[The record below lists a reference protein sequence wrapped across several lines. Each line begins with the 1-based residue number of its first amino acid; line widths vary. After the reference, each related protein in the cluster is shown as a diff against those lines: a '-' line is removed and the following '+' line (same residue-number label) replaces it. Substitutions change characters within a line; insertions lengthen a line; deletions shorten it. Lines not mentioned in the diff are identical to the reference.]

1 MPCVPEDP
9 TLKSQKPRKGTTS
22 CWQCKRRKKRCV
34 FGPDSPSACYTCQRL
49 GLSCTSQEFEE
60 PETEKFDYLN
70 NRIGEI
76 EALVDRLVQQRHHSS
91 QTKCR
96 TSLDISRKGV
106 QKRHGSGIPTLR
118 SVGHERLSRGPSL
131 TGFLYSVLP
140 DPDTAVVILSSRKLF
155 SSPLQMAQRLNDEVS
170 TRAASNREPYVPVNS
185 HPVIFAQ
192 KLLQLAICLKQ
203 FDASSSGQLVLHMTE
218 SPNEAAKRFVDVAFH
233 LVISQ
238 ENLVASLDG
247 LETLMLQGCY
257 YATIGDFQ
265 TSWAIQRRAAN
276 IALAIDLPRLA
287 ETSSRAERLWFQ
299 IAFSDRFLSLII
311 GVPFVVVNDSFA
323 STEKLASVSPAHRL
337 ERIHGLMAGRI
348 ITRNVRIQGGWD
360 SQDESFHHE
369 VYQETRNIDR
379 YLKESTRLLPPTWW
393 LMPSLD
399 AVSDAEAMER
409 TVRLLAQMHQYY
421 LLVLLHQPYLIR
433 SQEPAFGNIDTSHC
447 KATAASASREVLS
460 RYLMIRNYRRSPS
473 YRGLDEKAFVCSA
486 MLLFAHLIGHGSE
499 DANFLEHQRSHD
511 LGIFERVIGL
521 WKEISVALGDS
532 QCVYHS
538 RKLRRL
544 MNIEENAVNGS
555 SYYTWNDR
563 EPIPCIDDKQESDLG
578 EIRIWMPYFGDLVI
592 SPQPLMNEEPA
603 IQNITSKA
611 LSENGDA
618 LDFDI
623 EAANEELLTFP
634 EAPVHNLSGKD
645 DFVWIEGC
653 GSGSHASQGLE
664 VLGFD

>member
-1 MPCVPEDP
+1 MPREPEEP
-9 TLKSQKPRKGTTS
+9 TLNSQRPRKGTTS

-34 FGPDSPSACYTCQRL
+34 FGPDSPSTCHSCQRL
-49 GLSCTSQEFEE
+49 GQSCTSQEFKE
-60 PETEKFDYLN
+60 PETEKFDYMN

-76 EALVDRLVQQRHHSS
+76 EALVDRLVQQRHNSS
-91 QTKCR
+91 QKKHSTPR
-96 TSLDISRKGV
+96 DISRRKAP
-106 QKRHGSGIPTLR
+106 KRYGAGIPTLK

-155 SSPLQMAQRLNDEVS
+155 SSPLQMAQRMNDEVS

-218 SPNEAAKRFVDVAFH
+218 SPNAAAKRFVDVAFH

-257 YATIGDFQ
+257 YATIGEFR

-287 ETSSRAERLWFQ
+287 ETSTRAERLWFQ
-299 IAFSDRFLSLII
+299 IAFSDRFLSLIL
-311 GVPFVVVNDSFA
+311 GVPFVVDNDSFA
-323 STEKLASVSPAHRL
+323 STDKLASVAPAHRL

-348 ITRNVRIQGGWD
+348 ITRNVRMQYGWASPD
-360 SQDESFHHE
+360 DSFHHE
-369 VYQETRNIDR
+369 VYQETKSIDR

-393 LMPSLD
+393 VMPSLD

-421 LLVLLHQPYLIR
+421 LLVLLHQPYLIQ
-433 SQEPAFGNIDTSHC
+433 SQEPGFGTIDTSHS

-486 MLLFAHLIGHGSE
+486 MLLFAHLIGHGNGDS
-499 DANFLEHQRSHD
+499 NFLEHQRSHD

-538 RKLRRL
+538 IKLRKL
-544 MNIEENAVNGS
+544 MNIEENAANGS

-563 EPIPCIDDKQESDLG
+563 ARTTCTEDNREDKPSEV
-578 EIRIWMPYFGDLVI
+578 RIWLPYFGDLVI
-592 SPQPLMNEEPA
+592 SPQPLIDQEPA
-603 IQNITSKA
+603 DSQSNTSA
-611 LSENGDA
+611 GTLPENGHGQVLSLGAPSED
-618 LDFDI
+618 LF
-623 EAANEELLTFP
+623 TFP
-634 EAPVHNLSGKD
+634 EMPAPNLFEKD
-645 DFVWIEGC
+645 DLAWLEG
-653 GSGSHASQGLE
+653 
-664 VLGFD
+664 